1 MHYLNLVRKTYQ
13 EAIALKQMP
22 SDLRSALKSQER
34 MPKFLENLAKE
45 LETVQAGRIKKGK
58 TPYQEKTIKDTIY
71 DFVDMFIIT
80 VETEANN
87 RMKTDLQKMIDKQKE
102 DERKDLEKTAS
113 GQVSGDYEE
122 IFKEGGIT
130 TTEDRS
136 VL

>member
-1 MHYLNLVRKTYQ
+1 VRNTYQ

-22 SDLRSALKSQER
+22 SDLRIALKSQER
-34 MPKFLENLAKE
+34 MPLFLENLAKE
-45 LETVQAGRIKKGK
+45 LEIIQADRLKKNQK
-58 TPYQEKTIKDTIY
+58 LYQEKTIKDTIY
-71 DFVDMFIIT
+71 DFVDMFIHT
-80 VETEANN
+80 VEAEAQN
-87 RMKTDLQKMIDKQKE
+87 RMKSDMQKMIDKQKE

>member
-1 MHYLNLVRKTYQ
+1 MRNTYQ

-22 SDLRSALKSQER
+22 SDLRLALKSQER
-34 MPKFLENLAKE
+34 MPLFLENLAKE
-45 LETVQAGRIKKGK
+45 LEIIQADRLKKNK
-58 TPYQEKTIKDTIY
+58 KLYQEKTIKDTIY
-71 DFVDMFIIT
+71 DFVDIFIST
-80 VETEANN
+80 VETEAQN
-87 RMKTDLQKMIDKQKE
+87 RIKTDMQKMIDKQKE
-102 DERKDLEKTAS
+102 DERKDLEKTAN

>member
-1 MHYLNLVRKTYQ
+1 MRNTYQ

-22 SDLRSALKSQER
+22 SDLRLALKSQER
-34 MPKFLENLAKE
+34 MPLFLENLAKE
-45 LETVQAGRIKKGK
+45 LEIIQADRLKKNK
-58 TPYQEKTIKDTIY
+58 KLYQEKTIKDTIY
-71 DFVDMFIIT
+71 DFVDIFIST
-80 VETEANN
+80 VESEAQN
-87 RMKTDLQKMIDKQKE
+87 RMKSDVQKMIDKQKE